1 MAKKIL
7 AVLFAF
13 SMFIMPL
20 GGCSSSDDKTPQEP
34 SQETKVNDAS
44 DNADDSGEKIKFVFA
59 EHIADVENQAPQV
72 WGVVQAYMKEHP
84 NVEIEI
90 QGTDINEHIN
100 KTKMAAQ
107 SDSLPDLFYIKTGV
121 AREMIE
127 AGQIA
132 DITDDIMADQSFAEG
147 FLDGMTDVLEVDGRI
162 YGLPCEVQA
171 NGIWYNKKLFEQC
184 GLEIPET
191 YEELLNVCKVFREN
205 GIIPMARGAK
215 DTYSVWALTN
225 MFCRFGFFDHIDAV
239 LAGEEKWNNPDYLK
253 FYEKLREMTELGMW
267 PDNVS
272 SIGYWEATELFMG
285 EQAAMLDSGVW
296 DTKKFDSSELKE
308 YIYFDWG
315 PVFDDGV
322 GTQEISMKAASF
334 PYCVSAKLKEEDPQK
349 YAVVIDFLKFYYGSS
364 GTKIIVEDNQC
375 VPVTKY
381 QGTVDSAAYPVFAR
395 VMEKMND
402 NWQSPVLAPNF
413 YIPGDL
419 EASYHDSIT
428 GVINGVYTPE
438 EACDFMDNQMQAI
451 GLFD

>member
-1 MAKKIL
+1 MVKKL
-7 AVLFAF
+7 LVTLFAV
-13 SMFIMPL
+13 SMLVVPL
-20 GGCSSSDDKTPQEP
+20 SGCSGSKEQSQEQSQDDKI
-34 SQETKVNDAS
+34 
-44 DNADDSGEKIKFVFA
+44 KIVFA

-72 WGVVQAYMKEHP
+72 WAIVQAYMKEHK

-100 KTKMAAQ
+100 KMKMAAQ

-132 DITDDIMADQSFAEG
+132 DITDDIMSDQEFADG
-147 FLDGMTDVLEVDGRI
+147 FLEGMTDVLKVDDRI

-171 NGIWYNKKLFEQC
+171 NGIWYNKKLFDQC

-191 YEELLNVCKVFREN
+191 YDELLNCCKVFREN
-205 GIIPMARGAK
+205 GIIPMARGSK

-225 MFCRFGFFDHIDAV
+225 MFCRFGFYDHIDSI
-239 LAGEEKWNNPDYLK
+239 LAGKEKWNNPDYIK
-253 FYEKLREMTELGMW
+253 FFEKLQEMTEEGMW

-285 EQAAMLDSGVW
+285 EKAAMLDSGVW
-296 DTKKFDSSELKE
+296 DTKKFDSSQLKE
-308 YIYFDWG
+308 NIYFNWG
-315 PVFDDGV
+315 PTFSDGV
-322 GTQEISMKAASF
+322 GNQEISMKAASF
-334 PYCVSAKLKEEDPQK
+334 PYCVSAKLKKEDPEK
-349 YAVVIDFLKFYYGSS
+349 YAVVIDFLKFYYGKQ

-381 QGTVDSAAYPVFAR
+381 EGEIDAKAYPVFAR
-395 VMEKMND
+395 VMEKIND
-402 NWQSPVLAPNF
+402 DWESPVLAPNF

-419 EASYHDSIT
+419 EASYHDALT
-428 GVINGVYTPE
+428 GVINGVYTPK
-438 EACDFMDNQMQAI
+438 EACDFMDNQMRAI
-451 GLFD
+451 GLLD

>member
-1 MAKKIL
+1 MGKGEKKMAKKIL

-100 KTKMAAQ
+100 KMKMAAQ

-191 YEELLNVCKVFREN
+191 YEELLNVC
-205 GIIPMARGAK
+205 
-215 DTYSVWALTN
+215 
-225 MFCRFGFFDHIDAV
+225 
-239 LAGEEKWNNPDYLK
+239 
-253 FYEKLREMTELGMW
+253 
-267 PDNVS
+267 
-272 SIGYWEATELFMG
+272 
-285 EQAAMLDSGVW
+285 
-296 DTKKFDSSELKE
+296 
-308 YIYFDWG
+308 
-315 PVFDDGV
+315 
-322 GTQEISMKAASF
+322 
-334 PYCVSAKLKEEDPQK
+334 
-349 YAVVIDFLKFYYGSS
+349 
-364 GTKIIVEDNQC
+364 
-375 VPVTKY
+375 
-381 QGTVDSAAYPVFAR
+381 
-395 VMEKMND
+395 
-402 NWQSPVLAPNF
+402 
-413 YIPGDL
+413 
-419 EASYHDSIT
+419 
-428 GVINGVYTPE
+428 
-438 EACDFMDNQMQAI
+438 
-451 GLFD
+451 

>member
-1 MAKKIL
+1 MVKKL
-7 AVLFAF
+7 LVTLFAV
-13 SMFIMPL
+13 SILVVPL
-20 GGCSSSDDKTPQEP
+20 SGCSGSKEQSQEQSQDDKI
-34 SQETKVNDAS
+34 
-44 DNADDSGEKIKFVFA
+44 KIVFA

-72 WGVVQAYMKEHP
+72 WAIVQAYMKEHK

-100 KTKMAAQ
+100 KMKMAAQ

-132 DITDDIMADQSFAEG
+132 DITDDIMSDQEFADG
-147 FLDGMTDVLEVDGRI
+147 FLEGMTDVLKVDDRI

-171 NGIWYNKKLFEQC
+171 NGIWYNKKLFDQC

-191 YEELLNVCKVFREN
+191 YDELLNCCKVFREN
-205 GIIPMARGAK
+205 GIIPMARGSK

-225 MFCRFGFFDHIDAV
+225 MFCRFGFYDYIDSI
-239 LAGEEKWNNPDYLK
+239 LAGKEKWNNPDYIK
-253 FYEKLREMTELGMW
+253 FFEKLQEMTEEGMW

-285 EQAAMLDSGVW
+285 EKAAMLDSGVW
-296 DTKKFDSSELKE
+296 DTKKFDSSQLKE
-308 YIYFDWG
+308 NIYFNWG
-315 PVFDDGV
+315 PTFSDGV
-322 GTQEISMKAASF
+322 GNQEISMKAASF
-334 PYCVSAKLKEEDPQK
+334 PYCVSAKLKKEDPEK
-349 YAVVIDFLKFYYGSS
+349 YAVVIDFLKFYYGKQ

-381 QGTVDSAAYPVFAR
+381 EGEIDAKAYPVFAR

-402 NWQSPVLAPNF
+402 DWESPVLAPNF

-419 EASYHDSIT
+419 EASYHDALT
-428 GVINGVYTPE
+428 GVINGVYTPK
-438 EACDFMDNQMQAI
+438 EACDFMDNQMRAI
-451 GLFD
+451 GLLD